1 MSEELTNACKT
12 CKTCG
17 EEKPI
22 EEFVKSKNTKD
33 GCLNKCKLCN
43 NLIRKEQYYANHEY
57 TKQKNKEYREKN
69 KEKLNLCN
77 RRYKEKNREKLRLAE
92 REWRKN
98 NPELSRER
106 SRRYRE
112 AHPNYKKEY
121 YAKNKSKLIKK
132 VIEWQ
137 KENKE
142 RYIKRVKEW
151 KMKNY
156 NAWLQNERERHK
168 TKVEN
173 LTDDYVVKLLKGK
186 GKLLVK
192 DVPKELIEAKRLQIL
207 IQREIKNLNKGELV

>member
-1 MSEELTNACKT
+1 MKT

-33 GCLNKCKLCN
+33 GRLNKCKLCD
-43 NLIRKEQYYANHEY
+43 NLVRKEQYYANHEY
-57 TKQKNKEYREKN
+57 RKQKDKEYREKN
-69 KEKLNLCN
+69 KEKVKLWSHK
-77 RRYKEKNREKLRLAE
+77 YKEKNREKIRIAD

-98 NPELSRER
+98 NPKLSRER
-106 SRRYRE
+106 SRRWRKL
-112 AHPNYKKEY
+112 HGKEHY
-121 YAKNKSKLIKK
+121 QENKQMFIANA
-132 VIEWQ
+132 VRWQ

-186 GKLLVK
+186 GKLLMK
-192 DVPKELIEAKRLQIL
+192 DIPKELIEAKRLQIL
-207 IQREIKNLNKGELV
+207 IQREIKNLNKGEVV

>member
-1 MSEELTNACKT
+1 MKT
-12 CKTCG
+12 CKNCG

-22 EEFVKSKNTKD
+22 EEFVKHKNTKD
-33 GCLNKCKLCN
+33 GHLNKCKLCH
-43 NLIRKEQYYANHEY
+43 NLLVKKQYYANHEY

-69 KEKLNLCN
+69 KEKLNLCK

-92 REWRKN
+92 KEWRKN
-98 NPELSRER
+98 NPEKSRER
-106 SRRYRE
+106 SKRYHE

-121 YAKNKSKLIKK
+121 YAKNKTKLIKK

-173 LTDDYVVKLLKGK
+173 LTDDYVVKLLKGE
-186 GKLLVK
+186 GKLLMK
-192 DVPKELIEAKRLQIL
+192 DIPKELIEAKRLQIL
-207 IQREIKNLNKGELV
+207 IKREIKNLNKGEVV

>member
-1 MSEELTNACKT
+1 MKT

-33 GCLNKCKLCN
+33 GRLNKCKLCD
-43 NLIRKEQYYANHEY
+43 NLVRKEQYYANHEY
-57 TKQKNKEYREKN
+57 RKQKDKEYREKN
-69 KEKLNLCN
+69 KEKVKLWSHK
-77 RRYKEKNREKLRLAE
+77 YKEKNREKIRIAD

-106 SRRYRE
+106 SRRWRKL
-112 AHPNYKKEY
+112 HGKEHY
-121 YAKNKSKLIKK
+121 QENKQMFIANA
-132 VIEWQ
+132 VRWQ

>member
-1 MSEELTNACKT
+1 MKICKN
-12 CKTCG
+12 CK
-17 EEKPI
+17 EKKSI

-33 GCLNKCKLCN
+33 GRLNKCKLCH
-43 NLIRKEQYYANHEY
+43 NLLVKKQYYDNHEY

-92 REWRKN
+92 KEWRKN

-121 YAKNKSKLIKK
+121 YAENKSKLIKK
-132 VIEWQ
+132 VIKWQ

-186 GKLLVK
+186 GKLLMK
-192 DVPKELIEAKRLQIL
+192 DIPKELIEAKRLQIL
-207 IQREIKNLNKGELV
+207 IKRQIKNLNEGELV

>member
-1 MSEELTNACKT
+1 MKT

-33 GCLNKCKLCN
+33 GRLNKCKLCD

-57 TKQKNKEYREKN
+57 RKQKDKEYREKN
-69 KEKLNLCN
+69 KEKVKLWSHK
-77 RRYKEKNREKLRLAE
+77 YKEKNREKIRIAD

-106 SRRYRE
+106 SRRWRKL
-112 AHPNYKKEY
+112 HGKEHY
-121 YAKNKSKLIKK
+121 QKNKQMF
-132 VIEWQ
+132 VANVVRWQ

-142 RYIKRVKEW
+142 RYNKRTREW
-151 KMKNY
+151 RIKNY
-156 NAWLQNERERHK
+156 AKCIEKERLSRKK
-168 TKVEN
+168 TRLK
-173 LTDDYVVKLLKGK
+173 LTDGYVARLLRGK

>member
-1 MSEELTNACKT
+1 MKT

-17 EEKPI
+17 KEKPI

-33 GCLNKCKLCN
+33 GRLNKCKLCN

-57 TKQKNKEYREKN
+57 RKQKDKEYREKN
-69 KEKLNLCN
+69 KEKVKLWSHK
-77 RRYKEKNREKLRLAE
+77 YKEKNREKIRIAE

-106 SRRYRE
+106 SRRYHE
-112 AHPNYKKEY
+112 AHPNYKKKY
-121 YAKNKSKLIKK
+121 YAKNKTKLIRK
-132 VIEWQ
+132 VVEWQ
-137 KENKE
+137 KENKG
-142 RYIKRVKEW
+142 RYKKRLEEW

-156 NAWLQNERERHK
+156 SRYIEMERLRSKKARDE
-168 TKVEN
+168 
-173 LTDDYVVKLLKGK
+173 LTDAYVVSMLRGD
-186 GKLLVK
+186 GKLSIK

>member
-1 MSEELTNACKT
+1 MKT

-33 GCLNKCKLCN
+33 GRLNKCKLCD

-57 TKQKNKEYREKN
+57 RKQKDKEYREKN
-69 KEKLNLCN
+69 KEKLNLCK

-92 REWRKN
+92 KEWRKN

-132 VIEWQ
+132 VIKWQ

-207 IQREIKNLNKGELV
+207 IQREIKNLNKGEVV

>member
-1 MSEELTNACKT
+1 MKT

-17 EEKPI
+17 KDKPI

-33 GCLNKCKLCN
+33 GRLNKCKLCD
-43 NLIRKEQYYANHEY
+43 NLTRKEQYYAKHEY
-57 TKQKNKEYREKN
+57 RKQKDKEYREKN
-69 KEKLNLCN
+69 KEKVKLWSHK
-77 RRYKEKNREKLRLAE
+77 YKEKNREKIRIAE

-106 SRRYRE
+106 SRRWRKLHGKEHYQKNRE
-112 AHPNYKKEY
+112 MFVAN
-121 YAKNKSKLIKK
+121 
-132 VIEWQ
+132 VIRWQ

-142 RYIKRVKEW
+142 RYRKRLKEW
-151 KMKNY
+151 RIKNHPECIEK
-156 NAWLQNERERHK
+156 ERLSRK
-168 TKVEN
+168 KATDK
-173 LTDDYVVKLLKGK
+173 LTDGYVVRLLKDK

>member
-1 MSEELTNACKT
+1 MKT

-33 GCLNKCKLCN
+33 GRLNKCKLCD
-43 NLIRKEQYYANHEY
+43 NLVRKEQYYANHEY
-57 TKQKNKEYREKN
+57 RKQKDKEYREKN
-69 KEKLNLCN
+69 KEKVKLWSHK
-77 RRYKEKNREKLRLAE
+77 YKEKNREKIRIAD

-106 SRRYRE
+106 SRRWRKL
-112 AHPNYKKEY
+112 HGKEHY
-121 YAKNKSKLIKK
+121 QENKQMFIANA
-132 VIEWQ
+132 VRWQ

-156 NAWLQNERERHK
+156 NAWLQNERELHK

-186 GKLLVK
+186 GKLLMK
-192 DVPKELIEAKRLQIL
+192 DIPKELIEAKRLQIL
-207 IQREIKNLNKGELV
+207 IQREIKNLNKGEVV

>member
-1 MSEELTNACKT
+1 MKT

-33 GCLNKCKLCN
+33 GRLNKCKLCD

-57 TKQKNKEYREKN
+57 RKQKDKEYREKN
-69 KEKLNLCN
+69 KEKVKLWSHK
-77 RRYKEKNREKLRLAE
+77 YKEKNREKIRIAD

-106 SRRYRE
+106 SKRWRKL
-112 AHPNYKKEY
+112 HGKEHY
-121 YAKNKSKLIKK
+121 QKNKQMF
-132 VIEWQ
+132 VDNVVRWQ

-142 RYIKRVKEW
+142 RYNKRTREW
-151 KMKNY
+151 RIKNY
-156 NAWLQNERERHK
+156 AKCIEKERLLRKK
-168 TKVEN
+168 TRLK
-173 LTDDYVVKLLKGK
+173 LTDGYVVRLLRGK

-192 DVPKELIEAKRLQIL
+192 DAPKELIEAKRLQIL
-207 IQREIKNLNKGELV
+207 IQREIKNLNKGEVV

>member
-1 MSEELTNACKT
+1 MKT

-33 GCLNKCKLCN
+33 GRLNKCKLCD
-43 NLIRKEQYYANHEY
+43 NLVRKEQYYANHEY
-57 TKQKNKEYREKN
+57 RKQKDKEYREKN
-69 KEKLNLCN
+69 KEKVKLWSHK
-77 RRYKEKNREKLRLAE
+77 YKEKNREKIRIAD

-106 SRRYRE
+106 SRRWRKL
-112 AHPNYKKEY
+112 HGKEHY
-121 YAKNKSKLIKK
+121 QENKQMFIANA
-132 VIEWQ
+132 VRWQ

-186 GKLLVK
+186 GKLLMK
-192 DVPKELIEAKRLQIL
+192 DIPKELIEAKRLQIL
-207 IQREIKNLNKGELV
+207 IQREIKNLNKGEVV